1 MANYD
6 ASNLAVGQAKFNDT
20 FQKGELRYREPVVWK
35 SLLANQPIATPQ
47 YESLRTREDRSFEL
61 NLVNRSSRAL
71 GSGRTHNPS
80 GAKGDSSVITPS
92 FSIKSDAF
100 YTSIK
105 QADASIYTLQEE
117 FNKEMMNSVINLVE
131 GLEDLSANF
140 LFNNRSGFNP
150 VTQEGTFDA
159 TEYTFEIAA
168 ANEDRAVQ
176 ITQSVMDILRYIGGD
191 LDIYCDTISY
201 NKFKQQRAQ
210 GSGNATNL
218 QYQFDDG
225 NLKFYHTPDM
235 NAEVATLKT
244 GGYTKGFWLAV
255 PKGMAVGLDWIPLQN
270 RNGVGPI
277 ANREYGNII
286 NPIDG
291 APYALYKKFEAG
303 DESGNNGQTQDIIET
318 CELSIDVAFESAPLT
333 NGGETVIQAFAIV

>member
-1 MANYD
+1 MANYN
-6 ASNLAVGQAKFNDT
+6 ASNLAVGQGKFNDK
-20 FQKGELRYREPVVWK
+20 FQNGELRYREPVVWK

-61 NLVNRSSRAL
+61 NFVNRSSRAL
-71 GSGRTHNPS
+71 GSGRTHNPV

-92 FSIKSDAF
+92 FSVKSDAF

-117 FNKEMMNSVINLVE
+117 FNKEMMNSVINFVE

-140 LFNNRSGFNP
+140 LFNNRSGVNP
-150 VTQEGTFDA
+150 VTQEGTFDG
-159 TEYTFEIAA
+159 TEETFEIDAA
-168 ANEDRAVQ
+168 DEDRAIQ
-176 ITQSVMDILRYIGGD
+176 ITKTVMDILKYQGTA
-191 LDIYCDTISY
+191 LDIYCDTISF
-201 NKFKQQRAQ
+201 NKFEFLRAQ
-210 GSGNATNL
+210 GGANSTNTE
-218 QYQFDDG
+218 YQFTSG
-225 NLKFYHTPDM
+225 GSTFYHTPDM

-244 GGYTKGFWLAV
+244 GGYNKGFWLAV

-270 RNGVGPI
+270 RNGVPPI

-333 NGGETVIQAFAIV
+333 NAGETVIQAFAIV